1 MSSSFEQPGLK
12 MAVTNHN
19 TEEKMDQPTS
29 EHSPDGSTKDK
40 AFVAHEETFH
50 NAAERGHAATDQ

>member
-1 MSSSFEQPGLK
+1 

-19 TEEKMDQPTS
+19 AEEKVDQPVS
-29 EHSPDGSTKDK
+29 EHSPDGSTNDN
-40 AFVAHEETFH
+40 AFVAHQETFH